1 MDSMEIS
8 CFLITR
14 DRADDLCDCLAH
26 LEAQDLPGVE
36 IVLLDNGSSDD
47 TRERVA
53 REHPGVRLLVSD
65 VNLGVAGG
73 RNLAMKACTG
83 DLLVGIDDDA
93 IVDDPSFLR
102 RVAAEFERDP
112 SLGCLSPKIVNYHTG
127 LQDPKEIPS
136 KDKSKADRRFET
148 SYFIGC
154 FFAIPRTVLDAT
166 GDFPAGFFYAGEES
180 DLGFRIFRAGFRLV
194 YEPSLVVRHKVSPVR
209 TTGRSKYRYYV
220 RNRIW
225 LAETYYPARYLL
237 VYLGFWI
244 PALFAL
250 ALRDRAVREYFAGL
264 AEGFRGL
271 APYRARRRA
280 LLLDRGTVRR
290 LRTVENRLLR

>member
-1 MDSMEIS
+1 MEIS

-14 DRADDLCDCLAH
+14 DRVDDLCDCLDH
-26 LEAQDLPGVE
+26 LEAQDLAPFE

-47 TRERVA
+47 TRRRVA
-53 REHPGVRLLVSD
+53 HEHPRVRLLVSD

-73 RNLAMKACTG
+73 RNVAMKACTG

-93 IVDDPSFLR
+93 IVDDPTFLR
-102 RVAAEFERDP
+102 RLVAAFEADP
-112 SLGCLSPKIVNYHTG
+112 TLGCLSPRIVNYHTG

-154 FFAIPRTVLDAT
+154 FFAIPRAVLDVA
-166 GDFPAGFFYAGEES
+166 GDFPEGFFYAGEES
-180 DLGFRIFRAGFRLV
+180 DLGLRIFRAGFHLV
-194 YEPSLVVRHKVSPVR
+194 HDPAFVVRHKVSPVR
-209 TTGRSKYRYYV
+209 STHRTKYRFYI

-225 LAETYYPARYLL
+225 LAETYYPARYRLA
-237 VYLGFWI
+237 YLAFWI

-250 ALRDRAVREYFAGL
+250 ALRDRAAREYFAGL

-271 APYRARRRA
+271 APYRVRRRT
-280 LLLDRGTVRR
+280 LLLDRDAIRR
-290 LRTVENRLLR
+290 LKTVENRLLR